1 VTVSLLSSRAPVS
14 SPLVVT
20 PAVAA
25 HRGASG
31 YRPEHTL
38 EAFRLGVALGADDVE
53 LDLVATRDGVLVVRH
68 DLELSRTTDVSTRPE
83 LASRRT
89 TKLVDGKAVSGWF
102 VEDLDLEE
110 LRTLT
115 ARERMPRARQN
126 SAAHDGRHR
135 IATFEEVVRLVRD
148 ESAACGRSVGVL
160 AELKH
165 AAHHQAA
172 GLPLHDLVHDSLRRL
187 GLDHDRSRVSV
198 MAFEDEVLRR
208 LAGQVKVPLVQLV
221 ERREQVTRSRVAAI
235 ARYADGVGARK
246 ELLLRE
252 GLGHRLVRRAHR
264 EWLTVHAWTLRA
276 ENRFLGQAFRSDGAG
291 RRHGDL
297 AAEARHLLDL
307 GVDGLITDHPDRV
320 AGARDAW
327 VAHSSGISTQPTM

>member
-1 VTVSLLSSRAPVS
+1 MTASLLSSRAPVS

-38 EAFRLGVALGADDVE
+38 EAFRVGMAQGADDVE

-68 DLELSRTTDVSTRPE
+68 DLELSRTTDVATRPE
-83 LASRRT
+83 LASRHT
-89 TKLVDGKAVSGWF
+89 TKVVDGEPVTGWF
-102 VEDLDLEE
+102 VQDLDLAE

-115 ARERMPRARQN
+115 ARERMPRARAG

-135 IATFEEVVRLVRD
+135 VATFEEVVRLVRA
-148 ESAACGRSVGVL
+148 ESAVHGRSVGVL

-172 GLPLHDLVHDSLRRL
+172 GLPLDALVHDTLRRL

-208 LAGQVKVPLVQLV
+208 LAGQVRVPLVQLV
-221 ERREQVTRSRVAAI
+221 DRREQVTRARLAGIAA
-235 ARYADGVGARK
+235 YADGIGARK
-246 ELLLRE
+246 DLLLRE
-252 GLGHRLVRRAHR
+252 GLGRRLVRRAHR

-276 ENRFLGQAFRSDGAG
+276 ENRFLGRAFRSGEGG

-297 AAEARHLLDL
+297 AAETRHLLDL

-320 AGARDAW
+320 AGARDTW
-327 VAHSSGISTQPTM
+327 VAHSSGISSQPTT